1 MRTGDSR
8 LPGLPAGHYRVEVSQ
23 LGFDVAVSES
33 DVAAAPPPPPLE
45 ITMKVASL
53 EAMAPPLAA
62 PAAQEQ
68 AGAAGTANAST
79 EAAAESARPAA
90 GPGSGWSRRIPRGTR
105 ERRCRGQRRRS
116 GPAECARGEGS
127 HRARRQWRPPGS
139 FQAVNLDGNGDATE
153 DQDQAATMDAARP
166 APGVEADALGQAS
179 SSDAFL
185 MAGTVGRGDD
195 TAGGFGPGGGFGGP
209 GGPGGFGGPGD
220 QGGAIPGFQA
230 GAGGAAGFGGPG
242 PGGGPGGGFGG
253 GAGLGG
259 GPAAAEAAVRVEAV
273 RAVRGAAVCSPCLVW
288 RGWQG
293 SGRTGSASA

>member
-1 MRTGDSR
+1 MVTLRDGLARPQSRGRHSGQRGSGIHLPKQVLSALAMLALCIGIVLSLAAQQVPTSAPSNTPTATMTGQVRTAGGVAIPGATLRLVETGSGRAWMSWTDENGR
-8 LPGLPAGHYRVEVSQ
+8 FALPGLPAGHYRVEVSQ

-127 HRARRQWRPPGS
+127 HRGRRQWPS
-139 FQAVNLDGNGDATE
+139 
-153 DQDQAATMDAARP
+153 
-166 APGVEADALGQAS
+166 
-179 SSDAFL
+179 
-185 MAGTVGRGDD
+185 
-195 TAGGFGPGGGFGGP
+195 
-209 GGPGGFGGPGD
+209 
-220 QGGAIPGFQA
+220 
-230 GAGGAAGFGGPG
+230 
-242 PGGGPGGGFGG
+242 
-253 GAGLGG
+253 
-259 GPAAAEAAVRVEAV
+259 
-273 RAVRGAAVCSPCLVW
+273 
-288 RGWQG
+288 WQL
-293 SGRTGSASA
+293 SGREPRRQR